1 MRPYADDTEVPISRS
16 RGQIDDLLRE
26 WGAAGVA
33 WADSWE
39 QGLVTLQFTWLHPK
53 TTKRYVAKVQLRL
66 RTDEQLRQLARH
78 RQTGRIAEGKLEK
91 LKAGRGRQE
100 HRALL
105 LWLKGAFN
113 AVALGI
119 ITPEQIFLSWMQGA
133 DGRTVYEVVEPE
145 LDQVL
150 AFGSAA
156 FKALSPAGGSQG
168 GPRG

>member
-1 MRPYADDTEVPISRS
+1 MIRYAEDTEVPISRS

-26 WGAAGVA
+26 WGAAGV
-33 WADSWE
+33 SWSDDWE
-39 QGLVTLQFTWLHPK
+39 RGVVVLAFSWLHPE
-53 TTKRYVAKVQLRL
+53 TGKRYMAKVTLRL
-66 RTDEQLRQLARH
+66 RTDEQLRELAIH
-78 RQTGRIAEGKLEK
+78 KQTGRVAEGKLQK

-119 ITPEQIFLSWMQGA
+119 ITPEQIFLSWMRGA
-133 DGRTVYEVVEPE
+133 DGRTVYEYVEPE

-150 AFGSAA
+150 ALGPAA
-156 FKALSPAGGSQG
+156 FKALPPPGGTG
-168 GPRG
+168 GANG